1 MVRTRTLPL
10 RSADAGVRT
19 EVVSGWPGHDL
30 RARWGRREKIGK
42 KRPRADFLCY
52 AHCRPVGR
60 FGQGI
65 EFVFLPKAPDQW
77 MSGCRIALQPR
88 SPRPTSYRPL
98 CKRCCLRPHASAS
111 AEIFGETVADALS
124 FCSGT
129 RWIGF
134 ISYYYFYI
142 FNYVIQSL

>member
-1 MVRTRTLPL
+1 MICERDGAAAKRSVRNDRGLIFFAMPTV
-10 RSADAGVRT
+10 G
-19 EVVSGWPGHDL
+19 
-30 RARWGRREKIGK
+30 RWR
-42 KRPRADFLCY
+42 
-52 AHCRPVGR
+52 R

-111 AEIFGETVADALS
+111 AEIFGETVAYALS